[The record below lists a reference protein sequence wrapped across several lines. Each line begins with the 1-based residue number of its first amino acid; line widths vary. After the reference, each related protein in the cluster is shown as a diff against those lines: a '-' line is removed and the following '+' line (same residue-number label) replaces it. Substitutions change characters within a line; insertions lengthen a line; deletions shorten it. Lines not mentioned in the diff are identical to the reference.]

1 MTRLATLV
9 LLAQIA
15 TASHIALALPKGTL
29 PLPPRRSDMRVT
41 DLACESHCNPLG
53 IDVTEP
59 RLSWKLQSQQRG
71 QKQTAYQ
78 ILVATDK
85 DLLAEN
91 RADLWNSG
99 KIASDRSIH
108 VPYAGRPLRSRVR
121 CYWKVRAWDKNDK
134 LSAFSTV
141 ARWEMGLLESKDWQA
156 QWINDGKANPKEDED
171 FYQEDPAPLFRK
183 TFDLPRT
190 AKTARLYITGLG
202 YYEAHLNGQP
212 VGENVLDPA
221 WTVYLKRVFY
231 STYDVTEL
239 LRDGAN
245 SLAVTLG
252 NGWYNPLPLRMWGHV
267 NLREHLA
274 VGRPRFIARLEI
286 ELADGAR
293 TVIVTD
299 ESWKVTDGPL
309 RRNSIYLGEVYDARA
324 EIPDWDRPGCD
335 DSNWASATT
344 ATEPIGQL
352 QAQPLPAIKVTATLK
367 PVKIT
372 EPQKGVFLF
381 DMGQNFAGWVRL
393 ALNVPRNTRI
403 TLRYGE
409 LLHKDGTLN
418 PMTSVCGQ
426 IKGTRKDAAGQ
437 SMSVGGPGAP
447 EIAWQSDT
455 YIARGGGPEVYTPR
469 FTFHAF
475 RYVEVTGLPAPP
487 SVEMMTGLRLNTD
500 VAEAGTFECSNER
513 FNRIQTMC
521 RWTFL
526 SNIFGVQSDCPH
538 RERFGYGGDLVTTC
552 DTFMLNFDMARFYAK
567 AALDWHDSAL
577 PDGMLTDTAP
587 FVGIQYCGVGWAMA
601 HPLLLQQLY
610 QYYGDKR
617 LIENQYAT
625 SKRWFDLVAGRHP
638 DHIIEQGLS
647 DHEAL
652 AQAPAPEMVTP
663 LYCESARLLSRLAR
677 ILGQNQDAQAYADRA
692 EAIKQAYH
700 ARFLTNGSG
709 RVPPG
714 TQASQSLSLHLD
726 MLDEKRREPALQYLV
741 DDIVTN
747 NDGHLTT
754 GIFGTRYM
762 LEVLSRNGYAP
773 LAYDLVNHDDFPGW
787 GYMLEN
793 GATTLWEHWALS
805 DNTFSHNH
813 PMFGSVSQW
822 FFNWLGGVQPH
833 PQAIGFNRIIIRPQI
848 VGDLKWVRCRYNSIR
863 GPILSNWRL
872 DGDSRL
878 HLNVTIPAN
887 TTALVYVPATS
898 LADVTES
905 NRPTA
910 QAPGVRLL
918 GQEDHAVILEIQ
930 SGRYA
935 FVAKGVSAR
944 VSSRSTADQ
953 THGK

>member
-9 LLAQIA
+9 LLTQIV
-15 TASHIALALPKGTL
+15 TTSHVAIALPQGAVP
-29 PLPPRRSDMRVT
+29 PPPRRSDMQVI
-41 DLACESHCNPLG
+41 DLTCESQHDPLG
-53 IDVTEP
+53 LDVVEP

-85 DLLAEN
+85 ALLTDSQ
-91 RADLWNSG
+91 ADLWNSG
-99 KIASDRSIH
+99 KIVSDRSLH
-108 VPYAGRPLRSRVR
+108 VPYAGKPLRSRVR
-121 CYWKVRAWDKNDK
+121 CYWKVRVWDKDDK
-134 LSAFSTV
+134 PSTFSEP
-141 ARWEMGLLESKDWQA
+141 ARWEMGLLEATDWQA
-156 QWINDGKANPKEDED
+156 TWINDGKTNPKEDEE
-171 FYQEDPAPLFRK
+171 FYKEDPAPLFRK
-183 TFDLPRT
+183 AFDLPD
-190 AKTARLYITGLG
+190 AVKTARLYITGLG
-202 YYEAHLNGQP
+202 YYEAHLNGESI
-212 VGENVLDPA
+212 GDRVLDPT
-221 WTVYLKRVFY
+221 WTVYSKRVFY

-239 LRDGAN
+239 LRDGTN

-274 VGRPRFIARLEI
+274 IGRPRFIARLEI
-286 ELADGAR
+286 ELADGSHTA
-293 TVIVTD
+293 IVTD
-299 ESWKVTDGPL
+299 ESWKVTEGPL

-324 EIPDWDRPGCD
+324 EIADWDRPGCD
-335 DSNWASATT
+335 DSTWAHPGI
-344 ATEPIGQL
+344 ATEPIGPL

-372 EPQKGVFLF
+372 EPQKGVFVF

-393 ALNVPRNTRI
+393 ALNVPRDTSV

-426 IKGTRKDAAGQ
+426 IKGTRKDASGK
-437 SMSVGGPGAP
+437 SISVGGPGAP
-447 EIAWQSDT
+447 PIAWQSDM
-455 YIARGGGPEVYTPR
+455 YIAKGGGPEVYTPR

-475 RYVEVTGLPAPP
+475 RYVEVTGLPDTP
-487 SVEMMTGLRLNTD
+487 SMDIMTGLRLNTD
-500 VAEAGTFECSNER
+500 VAEAGTFECSNDR

-538 RERFGYGGDLVTTC
+538 RERFGYGGDLVATC
-552 DTFMLNFDMARFYAK
+552 DAFMLNFDMARFYTK

-577 PDGMLTDTAP
+577 ANGMLTDTAP

-610 QYYGDKR
+610 QYYGDTR
-617 LIENQYAT
+617 LIEDQYDT
-625 SKRWFDLVAGRHP
+625 SKRWFDLVADGHP
-638 DHIIEQGLS
+638 DHIIKDGLS

-652 AQAPAPEMVTP
+652 VAAPAPEMVTP
-663 LYCESARLLSRLAR
+663 LYCESARLLARLAE
-677 ILGQNQDAQAYADRA
+677 ILGHNQDAQAYADRA
-692 EAIKQAYH
+692 EAIQQAYS
-700 ARFLTNGSG
+700 ARFLKDDSG

-714 TQASQSLSLHLD
+714 TQASQSFALQLE
-726 MLDEKRREPALQYLV
+726 MLDETHREAALKYLV
-741 DDIVTN
+741 DDIVTRN
-747 NDGHLTT
+747 NGHLTT

-773 LAYDLVNHDDFPGW
+773 LAYDVVNHDDFPGW

-822 FFNWLGGVQPH
+822 FFNWLGGLQPNR
-833 PQAIGFNRIIIRPQI
+833 QAIGFNRIIIRPQI
-848 VGDLKWVRCRYNSIR
+848 VGDLKWVRCRYDSVR
-863 GPILSNWRL
+863 GPIVSHWRR
-872 DGDSRL
+872 DNDTL
-878 HLNVTIPAN
+878 HLDVTIPAN
-887 TTALVYVPATS
+887 TTATVHLPTTDFHAI
-898 LADVTES
+898 TES
-905 NRPTA
+905 GRPIG
-910 QAPGVRLL
+910 QAPGVRLC
-918 GQEDHAVILEIQ
+918 GQENNAVIVEIL
-930 SGRYA
+930 SGHYA
-935 FVAKGVSAR
+935 FVVQDIFVASSAMAR
-944 VSSRSTADQ
+944 
-953 THGK
+953 